1 VHVPANPS
9 LPPLL
14 VNVRRNPESAEQREA
29 LPYQNHS
36 LESIKEGELADGLK
50 FFTRGKFVESLEA
63 FRKVF
68 AKALLVVVKTD
79 TEAVEVSVES
89 ISVIAYKD

>member
-1 VHVPANPS
+1 VPANPS
-9 LPPLL
+9 LPSLL
-14 VNVRRNPESAEQREA
+14 VNIRRNPESAEQREA

-79 TEAVEVSVES
+79 AESAEVSNDS
-89 ISVIAYKD
+89 MSTSAYRN

>member
-1 VHVPANPS
+1 MPANPS
-9 LPPLL
+9 LPSLL
-14 VNVRRNPESAEQREA
+14 VNIRRNPESAEQREA

-79 TEAVEVSVES
+79 AEAAEVSNDS
-89 ISVIAYKD
+89 MSTSAYRN